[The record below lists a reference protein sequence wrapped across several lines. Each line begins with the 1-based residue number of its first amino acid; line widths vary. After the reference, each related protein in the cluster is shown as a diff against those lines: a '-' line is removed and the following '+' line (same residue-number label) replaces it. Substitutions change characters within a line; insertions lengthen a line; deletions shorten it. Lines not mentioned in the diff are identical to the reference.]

1 MAYGTNIDIFHE
13 NKNGKIFYY
22 TKDDEDKRN
31 NIYVIDKTN
40 KNIEYYI
47 AALETKSV
55 ILDGFG
61 CLPDFVKPKGGN
73 FKTTRLTYYLNK
85 FIKQKGFSSFVIS
98 LKQHSSISSNKL
110 ILSIIDFKKLRQT
123 VIDMTRLSQSELN
136 RKLFY
141 ILNDIFPHIFSE
153 DEISP
158 PKTNKSFLLN
168 AIDTIN
174 TENLTEQDVA
184 KITNFAVS
192 LSNRFKRQNVNER
205 ILLGM
210 KDKIRIKTLEDILEE
225 YKKLLEEEP
234 NEQKWQLFFEK
245 YIRVFDTGYVE
256 NLSKVNISVFSTK
269 KPDLMMLDLHNYID
283 IYELK
288 TTKTN
293 LLNHDASH
301 DNYYWHSDIAK
312 VIAQAEKYIKQIQ
325 DGSSDIIRTIKT
337 QTNKDVEI
345 IRPKAIIIAGHSMQ
359 LENEKQKQDFKMLRE
374 SLKNISFVLYDEFY
388 NRLKNFYELLQKK
401 NS

>member
-47 AALETKSV
+47 AALDTKSV

-153 DEISP
+153 DEISL

-293 LLNHDASH
+293 LLNYDASH

>member
-1 MAYGTNIDIFHE
+1 MAYGTSIDVFHE
-13 NKNGKIFYY
+13 SKNGKVFYY
-22 TKDDEDKRN
+22 TKDDEDKHN

-85 FIKQKGFSSFVIS
+85 FIKQKGFSAFVIS
-98 LKQHSSISSNKL
+98 LKQQSSISSNKL

-153 DEISP
+153 DEISL

-174 TENLTEQDVA
+174 IENLTEQDVA

-293 LLNHDASH
+293 LLNYDASH

>member
-1 MAYGTNIDIFHE
+1 MAYGTNIDVFHE
-13 NKNGKIFYY
+13 SKNDKVFYY
-22 TKDDEDKRN
+22 IKDDEDKRTD
-31 NIYVIDKTN
+31 IYVVDKV
-40 KNIEYYI
+40 KKIIEYYI
-47 AALETKSV
+47 ASLDTNAV
-55 ILDGFG
+55 ILEGFA

-85 FIKQKGFSSFVIS
+85 FIKQKSFSTLVIS
-98 LKQHSSISSNKL
+98 LKQGSSISSDKL
-110 ILSIIDFKKLRQT
+110 TLNIIDFKKLRQT
-123 VIDMTRLSQSELN
+123 VIDMTRQSQIELN
-136 RKLFY
+136 GKLFQ
-141 ILNDIFPHIFSE
+141 ILNEIFPQVFSE
-153 DEISP
+153 DEIAL

-174 TENLTEQDVA
+174 TDNLTEQDVA

-192 LSNRFKRQNVNER
+192 LSNRFKRQDVNER
-205 ILLGM
+205 VLIGM
-210 KDKIRIKTLEDILEE
+210 KDKIRIKTLEDILGE
-225 YKKLLEEEP
+225 YKKLLAEEP

-288 TTKTN
+288 ITKTN
-293 LLNHDASH
+293 LLNYDASH
-301 DNYYWHSDIAK
+301 DNYYWHSDIVK

-325 DGSSDIIRTIKT
+325 DGASDIIRTIKT

-345 IRPKAIIIAGHSMQ
+345 IRPKAIIIAGHSKQ
-359 LENEKQKQDFKMLRE
+359 LKNEKQKQDFKMLRE